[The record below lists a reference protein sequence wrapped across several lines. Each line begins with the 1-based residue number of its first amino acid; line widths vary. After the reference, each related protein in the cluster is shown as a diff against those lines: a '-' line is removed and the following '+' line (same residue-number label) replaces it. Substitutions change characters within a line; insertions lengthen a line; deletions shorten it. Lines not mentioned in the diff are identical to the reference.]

1 MILGWGLCSGL
12 VLQLGDPLLLIKFY
26 LLVTLYALL
35 RLPRAHAPRYFAQ
48 LLAGTLLAGD
58 SCAVPVRHQ
67 NVRLLLCALP
77 GEDGMR
83 LFLRRNTPN

>member
-1 MILGWGLCSGL
+1 
-12 VLQLGDPLLLIKFY
+12 
-26 LLVTLYALL
+26 
-35 RLPRAHAPRYFAQ
+35 
-48 LLAGTLLAGD
+48 
-58 SCAVPVRHQ
+58 VPVRHQ

>member
-1 MILGWGLCSGL
+1 MSNDF
-12 VLQLGDPLLLIKFY
+12 VLDIDHESAG
-26 LLVTLYALL
+26 
-35 RLPRAHAPRYFAQ
+35 

-83 LFLRRNTPN
+83 LFLRRNNPN

>member
-1 MILGWGLCSGL
+1 MSNDF
-12 VLQLGDPLLLIKFY
+12 VLDIDHESAG
-26 LLVTLYALL
+26 
-35 RLPRAHAPRYFAQ
+35 

-77 GEDGMR
+77 GEEGMR
-83 LFLRRNTPN
+83 LYLRRNTPN

>member
-1 MILGWGLCSGL
+1 MSNDF
-12 VLQLGDPLLLIKFY
+12 VLDIDHESAG
-26 LLVTLYALL
+26 
-35 RLPRAHAPRYFAQ
+35 

-67 NVRLLLCALP
+67 NVKLLLCALP

-83 LFLRRNTPN
+83 LVLRRNTP

>member
-1 MILGWGLCSGL
+1 MSNDF
-12 VLQLGDPLLLIKFY
+12 VLDIDHESAG
-26 LLVTLYALL
+26 
-35 RLPRAHAPRYFAQ
+35 

-77 GEDGMR
+77 AEDGMR
-83 LFLRRNTPN
+83 LYLRRNTR

>member
-1 MILGWGLCSGL
+1 MSNDF
-12 VLQLGDPLLLIKFY
+12 VLEIDHESAG
-26 LLVTLYALL
+26 
-35 RLPRAHAPRYFAQ
+35 

-77 GEDGMR
+77 GENGMR
-83 LFLRRNTPN
+83 LYLRRNTS